1 MQKGF
6 YKKTSF
12 EDKFDR
18 KYACWAVN
26 HPTAWK
32 RYKKQNRRKTRRW
45 IKEETYR
52 SSSYIPVLKV
62 MGNGELCQ
70 NRWMFVKSAKIKL
83 QEC

>member
-32 RYKKQNRRKTRRW
+32 RYKKQNRRKIR
-45 IKEETYR
+45 
-52 SSSYIPVLKV
+52 
-62 MGNGELCQ
+62 
-70 NRWMFVKSAKIKL
+70 
-83 QEC
+83 

>member
-1 MQKGF
+1 MYLFQIEVDLMQKGF

-32 RYKKQNRRKTRRW
+32 RYKKQNRRKIR
-45 IKEETYR
+45 
-52 SSSYIPVLKV
+52 
-62 MGNGELCQ
+62 
-70 NRWMFVKSAKIKL
+70 
-83 QEC
+83 

>member
-1 MQKGF
+1 MYLFQIEVGLMQKGF

-26 HPTAWK
+26 HPIAWK

-45 IKEETYR
+45 IKEETEKN
-52 SSSYIPVLKV
+52 ILEE
-62 MGNGELCQ
+62 NHGED
-70 NRWMFVKSAKIKL
+70 KTD
-83 QEC
+83 

>member
-45 IKEETYR
+45 VKEETEKN
-52 SSSYIPVLKV
+52 ILE
-62 MGNGELCQ
+62 GNYGE
-70 NRWMFVKSAKIKL
+70 NKTD
-83 QEC
+83 

>member
-1 MQKGF
+1 MCLFRIEVISVQKGF

-45 IKEETYR
+45 IKEETEKN
-52 SSSYIPVLKV
+52 ILE
-62 MGNGELCQ
+62 GNYGE
-70 NRWMFVKSAKIKL
+70 NKTD
-83 QEC
+83 

>member
-1 MQKGF
+1 MCLFRIEVILVQKGF

-26 HPTAWK
+26 HPTVWK

-45 IKEETYR
+45 VKKETEKNILEENY
-52 SSSYIPVLKV
+52 
-62 MGNGELCQ
+62 GE
-70 NRWMFVKSAKIKL
+70 NKTD
-83 QEC
+83 

>member
-1 MQKGF
+1 MYLFQIEVDLVQKGF

-32 RYKKQNRRKTRRW
+32 WYKKQNRRKTRRW
-45 IKEETYR
+45 VKEETEKN
-52 SSSYIPVLKV
+52 ILE
-62 MGNGELCQ
+62 GNYGE
-70 NRWMFVKSAKIKL
+70 NKTD
-83 QEC
+83 